1 MNSKRI
7 FLALALAAMMLAAC
21 GGGAQTTG
29 LSLKAEDIKYDTTA
43 LTAKV
48 GDEVTVSLQNTGAL
62 EHSFVIDELNVKL
75 EKVQPGQTGTVTFT
89 ASKAGTYT
97 FYCDVPGHKEAG
109 MTGTLTVNP

>member
-1 MNSKRI
+1 VNSRKT
-7 FLALALAAMMLAAC
+7 FLALALTAMMLAAC
-21 GGGAQTTG
+21 GGGAQTVG
-29 LSLKAEDIKYDTTA
+29 LDLKAEDIKYDTTA

-48 GDEVTVSLQNTGAL
+48 GDTVTVNLQNAGAL
-62 EHSFVIDELNVKL
+62 EHSFLIDELGVKL

-89 ASKAGTYT
+89 VSKAGTYT